1 LNIDR
6 DLHSSTIRE
15 LYKERSERSSDSE
28 EELSE
33 LSIEIILPE
42 SGLKLVKS
50 EKKIKMTKAQE
61 RQEARDK
68 ARAWALDRSR
78 ARKGNKMSGSKENNK
93 NASNTQGAQNSNRSK
108 SKKFVGGN
116 SQLQGKI
123 FEINSRDSVHQFTET
138 TSNSR
143 LRGSRVYTWWRHKMY
158 DREF

>member
-1 LNIDR
+1 MSERRRIIQQLQKRLNQIEKAIEKLNIDR

-68 ARAWALDRSR
+68 ARAWALDRSC
-78 ARKGNKMSGSKENNK
+78 
-93 NASNTQGAQNSNRSK
+93 SN
-108 SKKFVGGN
+108 
-116 SQLQGKI
+116 L
-123 FEINSRDSVHQFTET
+123 
-138 TSNSR
+138 
-143 LRGSRVYTWWRHKMY
+143 
-158 DREF
+158 